1 MQLVLSQAKVVM
13 NQYDTTMVEH
23 TNGTAIIGYTNGYND
38 DTIFPT
44 ENCNESIGEEIV
56 TKELDSIQYDY
67 DGNDTTITTSITYYC
82 TKHIWVKNNNNYNNI
97 IFNDSDYCN
106 DKMKRIGEYQ
116 LRALRS
122 EGQYKDEVYNAEEGM
137 FQEPIPIKDT
147 DMINDFANDLRKNG
161 ENDNNILLFGIIIMM
176 TIRRDETTTLIS
188 TTQNGENKK
197 IDGKI
202 SLEKKYQLRALRS
215 EGQYENEVYT
225 ADEGMFQ
232 GPIPVMCLC
241 FLLIVTMCLCFLL
254 IVTLRLLGQ
263 SMGSV
268 KTHTWLVN
276 LHTFGSTFGIYA
288 RLGARLRARLESIQS
303 LGHPREPSNPAYRVT
318 YLYVLLY
325 LSIHVLSYLRKHD
338 YSIGMKEYRNER
350 VKRGTHLP
358 RRKASFLIANL

>member
-56 TKELDSIQYDY
+56 TKELDTIQYDY

-147 DMINDFANDLRKNG
+147 DMINDFA
-161 ENDNNILLFGIIIMM
+161 
-176 TIRRDETTTLIS
+176 
-188 TTQNGENKK
+188 TQNKENKK

-225 ADEGMFQ
+225 ANEGMFQ
-232 GPIPVMCLC
+232 EPIPVMCL
-241 FLLIVTMCLCFLL
+241 CLCFLL

-268 KTHTWLVN
+268 KTHTGP
-276 LHTFGSTFGIYA
+276 TSKMSA
-288 RLGARLRARLESIQS
+288 RLEARLESFRSSARTLQSCIQS
-303 LGHPREPSNPAYRVT
+303 DVFVCSSLLKLVCSFLLKPVCSFLHKEPRQVPRLQYCTLKCTEIPRVQYCT
-318 YLYVLLY
+318 L
-325 LSIHVLSYLRKHD
+325 KCT
-338 YSIGMKEYRNER
+338 ER
-350 VKRGTHLP
+350 LKSLLP
-358 RRKASFLIANL
+358 RRKASI